1 MEAGYQPARAIET
14 LSVGYVVEA
23 LDRRGTD
30 NIPITSSE
38 ELEKL
43 SNCLK
48 EFSDAR
54 NKSPANMLLKDI

>member
-1 MEAGYQPARAIET
+1 M
-14 LSVGYVVEA
+14 SVGYVVEA

-54 NKSPANMLLKDI
+54 KKSPANMLLKDI